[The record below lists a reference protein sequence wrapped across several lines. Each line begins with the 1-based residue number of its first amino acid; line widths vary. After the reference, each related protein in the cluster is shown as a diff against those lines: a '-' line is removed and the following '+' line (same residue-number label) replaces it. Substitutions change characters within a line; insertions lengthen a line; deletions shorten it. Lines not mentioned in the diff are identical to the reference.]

1 MNPSEILRKSFGNPS
16 ETLRKPVD
24 GGGTHRKRSVSVGIY
39 DTCRES
45 VTGGQKLEPVGS
57 AAYGSTMSL
66 VALSHAPSLGNRRT
80 DLGPVGLV
88 IAAAIVAVFFADA
101 VRAAPVRLSVSES
114 PDLQVVLMVVGDT
127 APTFQVYRQPGGPDV
142 TFVVEL
148 PGATVGSAP
157 LISQGPGVLLH
168 DVVAQ
173 AATNGAASRVV
184 LTFADDVDF
193 DADTHLRTLAVKFH
207 HMGDPAALRIAHQQ
221 RLASRAQQK
230 LRDEQLREEARRQ
243 VQQAEEA
250 TRMAKRDQ
258 ELARAAQQEAAR
270 IAKLNDDQKRQQA
283 ADAARVAA
291 LAAEQERQAQEAA
304 RQAKV
309 DAEQKAQAQ
318 EAARQAKVDAEQ
330 KAKAEAA
337 RLAKIDA
344 EQKAKAEAA
353 RLAKIDAEQKAK
365 AEAARLAKIDAE
377 QKAKAEA
384 ARQAKVDAEQ
394 KAKAEAAR
402 LAKIDAEQK
411 ANAEAARKAKID
423 AEQKAQAEAARLAKI
438 DAEQKAKAEAA
449 RNASID
455 AEQKANAEAA
465 RLVDEARRTAQET
478 DRAKTAQAA
487 GEQQRRDDAARD
499 AGQLQETE
507 RARVLAATQLAAAQE
522 LEQQRRRPPTPQL
535 DDEPGFGG
543 AKTTATTTTTTT
555 TTTAT
560 TTATTAAVP
569 IRLARATTPTPTGN
583 GFGGGQAIDIHRGT
597 SRYRRVELPS
607 DHVDDDYGAA
617 DDDGEADVDES
628 SGRSVL
634 SQVTVQRM
642 AGGARVGIRVERG
655 ARYHV
660 ARRGREKLVLTL
672 LDTRA
677 QNLDVRRVLDARSL
691 GGPVLRVLPTVDE
704 DRRFR
709 IELVIETRGQSPVKV
724 QQDGQFL
731 WLEVME

>member
-1 MNPSEILRKSFGNPS
+1 
-16 ETLRKPVD
+16 
-24 GGGTHRKRSVSVGIY
+24 
-39 DTCRES
+39 
-45 VTGGQKLEPVGS
+45 
-57 AAYGSTMSL
+57 MSL

-207 HMGDPAALRIAHQQ
+207 HTGDPAALRIAHQQ

-353 RLAKIDAEQKAK
+353 RLAKI
-365 AEAARLAKIDAE
+365 
-377 QKAKAEA
+377 
-384 ARQAKVDAEQ
+384 DAEQ

>member
-1 MNPSEILRKSFGNPS
+1 
-16 ETLRKPVD
+16 
-24 GGGTHRKRSVSVGIY
+24 
-39 DTCRES
+39 
-45 VTGGQKLEPVGS
+45 
-57 AAYGSTMSL
+57 MSL

-207 HMGDPAALRIAHQQ
+207 HTGDPAALRIAHQQ

-344 EQKAKAEAA
+344 EQKAN
-353 RLAKIDAEQKAK
+353 
-365 AEAARLAKIDAE
+365 
-377 QKAKAEA
+377 
-384 ARQAKVDAEQ
+384 
-394 KAKAEAAR
+394 AEAAR

-411 ANAEAARKAKID
+411 ANAEAARKAEVD